1 MLATTLD
8 SFPPDDAPS
17 WVDPINKPGLTGYD
31 PEVLGYDGYLLTGR
45 RVYPPGYHL
54 CGQSKGMVD
63 AMANSGLGYPLPSAL
78 VANGK
83 YFMDEFNTFKSQA
96 AMLPDGSDKT
106 IRQTMVDV
114 TEGFMM
120 LMRAKETRILG
131 TVGTRYWANL
141 LFSTG
146 SDEVATGASEINK
159 QLFPIVPK
167 FLDNLMI
174 LVNLRKTVVNNTIS
188 VYFSDDETGFSLT
201 QYTEMQHRALS
212 HSAGALMMLPQSG
225 FTPEAAN
232 AWEAIYNLDWI
243 DRSIGNTQYQF
254 TPTLSYELQIGPV
267 SKQPEPKNFYTCALA
282 LRMWEYMATIET
294 PDGTKFPCTPPG
306 AQLLSAFS
314 DMFTY
319 ELQLEGSS
327 GVSACNKPESWS
339 TDIMATVISQIATAQ
354 SYAAD
359 DTGSTWTT
367 LLNPEQTRL
376 MTQYANEVACIHL
389 GRINA
394 FKSCTDRGTVY
405 NSVPTT
411 FVGDFTELEFPY
423 QGGAGAYGDGVLGD
437 TRKGIATVSEVCNV
451 YAKNLKDICGL
462 STSNT
467 CAYTSVDKVALL
479 PGRNKCT
486 NYEPLFHAFN
496 GTDYEFL
503 NSCAAYAGRVATYDP
518 EYDNGCGFL
527 LRWGSFGA
535 AVNYM
540 TTVRDICPETC
551 SAVPEDC

>member
-1 MLATTLD
+1 
-8 SFPPDDAPS
+8 
-17 WVDPINKPGLTGYD
+17 
-31 PEVLGYDGYLLTGR
+31 
-45 RVYPPGYHL
+45 
-54 CGQSKGMVD
+54 
-63 AMANSGLGYPLPSAL
+63 
-78 VANGK
+78 
-83 YFMDEFNTFKSQA
+83 
-96 AMLPDGSDKT
+96 
-106 IRQTMVDV
+106 
-114 TEGFMM
+114 
-120 LMRAKETRILG
+120 
-131 TVGTRYWANL
+131 
-141 LFSTG
+141 
-146 SDEVATGASEINK
+146 
-159 QLFPIVPK
+159 
-167 FLDNLMI
+167 
-174 LVNLRKTVVNNTIS
+174 

-212 HSAGALMMLPQSG
+212 HAAGALMMLPQSG

-243 DRSIGNTQYQF
+243 DRSIDNTPYQF

-354 SYAAD
+354 TYAAD
-359 DTGSTWTT
+359 DNGNTWTE

-389 GRINA
+389 GRINE
-394 FKSCTDRGTVY
+394 FKSCKDRGRVY

-411 FVGDFTELEFPY
+411 FVGDFTALEFPY
-423 QGGAGAYGDGVLGD
+423 QEGAGAYGDGLLGD

-451 YAKNLKDICGL
+451 YAKNLQDICGE

-467 CAYTSVDKVALL
+467 CPYTPVDKVALL

-486 NYEPLFHAFN
+486 NYEFLFHALN
-496 GTDYEFL
+496 GTDYEML
-503 NSCAAYAGRVATYDP
+503 NSCAAYAGYVTTYDP

-527 LRWGSFGA
+527 LRWGSFGEV
-535 AVNYM
+535 VNYM
-540 TTVRDICPETC
+540 TTVREICPETC